1 MTRRSDSVTIRDVAK
16 HAAVSIATVSRYLNQ
31 NAPVSQEVAERIQ
44 QVMLDLSYQPH
55 AAARNLATNR
65 NQTIGLI
72 LHNIHTDFFGPLL
85 SGIESVVNESQFNLL
100 VATYKSPIK
109 NISLPPI
116 GPHNTDGMLVF
127 ADSLSDEHLT
137 QLCKI
142 KFPLVLIHRTPPI
155 NLNIPFV
162 TVENKA
168 ATRTIIDHLI
178 EVHDRKSILFLRGP
192 HEQEDS
198 RWREQGYI
206 ESLEAHGIP
215 VRKELMIDGEF
226 NGGVAYQNIKKILDQ
241 RQVFFDAIFTGDD
254 DAGIG
259 ALTVIQESGLSVPD
273 DVSIVGF
280 DDSRLSA
287 FLNPPLTTVRAPTEE
302 VGRQA
307 ASMLFDL
314 IKDQKVTQKALLPTE
329 IIIRRS
335 CGCHPEAAKNFLKG
349 GDDQRKEILQAM
361 F

>member
-16 HAAVSIATVSRYLNQ
+16 HSGVSIATVSRYLNQ

-85 SGIESVVNESQFNLL
+85 SGIETVVNENQFNLL
-100 VATYKSPIK
+100 VATYKSPLR
-109 NISLPPI
+109 NISQPPI

-127 ADSLSDEHLT
+127 ADSLSDAHLT
-137 QLCKI
+137 QLCKT

-168 ATRTIIDHLI
+168 ATKMIIDHLI
-178 EVHDRKSILFLRGP
+178 EVHGRRSILFLRGP

-198 RWREQGYI
+198 HWREQGYI

-215 VRKELMIDGEF
+215 IRQELIIDGEF
-226 NGGVAYQNIKKILDQ
+226 NGEVAYQNIKKILDQ
-241 RQVFFDAIFTGDD
+241 KSVVFDAIFTGDD

-259 ALTVIQESGLSVPD
+259 ALTVIQEYGLNIPE

-280 DDSRLSA
+280 DDSRLSPY
-287 FLNPPLTTVRAPTEE
+287 LNPPLTTVRAPTEE

-307 ASMLFDL
+307 ASMLFSL
-314 IKDQKVTQKALLPTE
+314 IKEQPVSQKALLPTE

-335 CGCHPEAAKNFLKG
+335 CGCQQDAAKFFIKG
-349 GDDQRKEILQAM
+349 GDDRRAEILQTLS
-361 F
+361 